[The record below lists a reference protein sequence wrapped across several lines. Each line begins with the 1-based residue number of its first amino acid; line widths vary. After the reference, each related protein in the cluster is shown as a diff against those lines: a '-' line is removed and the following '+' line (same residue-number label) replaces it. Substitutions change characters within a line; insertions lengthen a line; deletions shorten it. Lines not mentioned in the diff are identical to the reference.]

1 MILIAAVVPFSRKRG
16 RSMGMFES
24 ARRQLQEYT
33 GEDETPLDGDTP
45 AWAVSLVIHVAVL
58 VSLSFAGLGTVS
70 QAPKPIAVIETPFEE
85 EQEVLEIPREVSLD
99 ELVEVDP
106 GSQSDEGFESAESVA
121 QEVAPVSVVAVEMPD
136 LVSDDMTIEPLD
148 VASTGL
154 NYDENLTIKGASGM
168 GETGASGAVDRLT
181 LEIAASLEQR
191 PTVVCWVFDQSVSL
205 AGQRKEIASRL
216 ERVFDELGLTSTAQA
231 NELFN
236 LVYAYG
242 KQVTPVIDKPTR
254 EVSEVVSAITR
265 IPIDDSGIENTF
277 TAIAE
282 AAKKAKQIRLS
293 GAERRNV
300 MIINFTD
307 EAGNDQKYAD
317 AVATFCRAQAMRVF
331 VVGVPAPF
339 GQEKVKMK
347 FVEFDPKYAADEQ
360 WAWVEQGPESLYP
373 EFVDVRPK
381 NSPDEPID
389 SGFGPFSLSK
399 LCAETGGI
407 YFAVHANRGARGRVS
422 DAATAAMSSQLRY
435 FFDSKVMRDYRPDYL
450 PQAQVD
456 KMLAANKAKA
466 SLVAAA
472 KAAQITPMEAP
483 TMRFPREDDGKLAL
497 LLGEAQKKAAVLEP
511 KIDALYGTLAAGVPD
526 RAKIAPEEKRWQAG
540 FDLALGR
547 VLAVKVRTNA
557 YNIMLAQA
565 KAGMKFKNPKN
576 DTWILNPSD
585 DVSQVGSQTERLAKQ
600 ADEVLRRVVA
610 EHPGTPWAQM
620 AAEEL
625 RSPLGYSWEETYT
638 GVNAP
643 KPGNGNGNPNPGDDK
658 KRMLAPPQPKR
669 KVNNI

>member
-1 MILIAAVVPFSRKRG
+1 MLDST
-16 RSMGMFES
+16 
-24 ARRQLQEYT
+24 RRRLQEFT

-58 VSLSFAGLGTVS
+58 VSLAVAGFSTVS
-70 QAPKPIAVIETPFEE
+70 SAPKPITVIETVVEE
-85 EQEVLEIPREVSLD
+85 EQEILEIPREVTLD
-99 ELVEVDP
+99 QVVEVDP
-106 GSQSDEGFESAESVA
+106 GSQSIDGLESAESLA
-121 QEVAPVSVVAVEMPD
+121 QEVSEVSVVAVEMPD
-136 LVSDDMTIEPLD
+136 LVSDDMKIEPLD
-148 VASTGL
+148 VVSAGL
-154 NYDENLTIKGASGM
+154 NYDENLTVKGSSGV

-191 PTVVCWVFDQSVSL
+191 STVVCWVFDQSVSL
-205 AGQRKEIASRL
+205 SGQRKEIAARL

-231 NELFN
+231 NDLFN

-242 KQVTPVIDKPTR
+242 RQVTPVIDKPTR
-254 EVSEVVSAITR
+254 GVAEVVSAIHK
-265 IPIDDSGIENTF
+265 IPVDDSGVENTF

-293 GAERRNV
+293 GADRRNA
-300 MIINFTD
+300 MIIAFTD
-307 EAGNDQKYAD
+307 EVGNDQQYAD
-317 AVATFCRAQAMRVF
+317 AVAAFCRSHAMRVF

-339 GQEKVKMK
+339 GRRQVNMK

-360 WAWVEQGPESLYP
+360 WAVVEQGPESLYP

-381 NSPDEPID
+381 LSPDEPID

-407 YFAVHANRGARGRVS
+407 YFAVHANRGTKGRVS
-422 DAATAAMSSQLRY
+422 DSATAAMSSQLRY
-435 FFDSKVMRDYRPDYL
+435 FFDPKVMRDYRPDYL
-450 PQAQVD
+450 PQAQID
-456 KMLAANKAKA
+456 QMLATNKAKA
-466 SLVAAA
+466 SLVEASR
-472 KAAQITPMEAP
+472 AAQLSPMDAP

-511 KIDALYGTLAAGVPD
+511 KIDSLYGILAAGMPD

-540 FDLALGR
+540 FDLAIGR
-547 VLAVKVRTNA
+547 VLALKVRTNA

-565 KAGMKFKNPKN
+565 KSGMKFKNPKN
-576 DTWILNPSD
+576 DTWILKPSD

-610 EHPGTPWAQM
+610 DHPGTPWAQM

-625 RSPLGYSWEETYT
+625 RNPLGYSWQETYT

-643 KPGNGNGNPNPGDDK
+643 RQGDGNGGNPNPGDDK

-669 KVNNI
+669 PLKNI

>member
-1 MILIAAVVPFSRKRG
+1 
-16 RSMGMFES
+16 MGMFES

-282 AAKKAKQIRLS
+282 AAKKAKQIRLT

-339 GQEKVKMK
+339 GRRDVKMK

-360 WAWVEQGPESLYP
+360 WAIVEQGPESLYP

-381 NSPDEPID
+381 NSPDDPID

>member
-1 MILIAAVVPFSRKRG
+1 
-16 RSMGMFES
+16 MGMLES

-58 VSLSFAGLGTVS
+58 VSLSFAGLGTVT

-148 VASTGL
+148 VVSTGL

-216 ERVFDELGLTSTAQA
+216 ERVFGELGLTSTAQA

-236 LVYAYG
+236 VVYAYG

-265 IPIDDSGIENTF
+265 IPVDESGIENTF

-307 EAGNDQKYAD
+307 EVGNDQQYAD

-339 GQEKVKMK
+339 GRRDVKMK

-360 WAWVEQGPESLYP
+360 WAIVEQGPEWLYP

-381 NSPDEPID
+381 NSPDDPID

-422 DAATAAMSSQLRY
+422 DSATAAMSSQLRY

-450 PQAQVD
+450 PQAQID
-456 KMLAANKAKA
+456 KMLAGNKAKA

-472 KAAQITPMEAP
+472 KAAQLAPMEAP
-483 TMRFPREDDGKLAL
+483 TMRFPREDDGKLAQ

-669 KVNNI
+669 PLKNI

>member
-1 MILIAAVVPFSRKRG
+1 
-16 RSMGMFES
+16 MGMLES

-58 VSLSFAGLGTVS
+58 VSLSFAGLGTVT

-148 VASTGL
+148 VVSTGL

-216 ERVFDELGLTSTAQA
+216 ERVFGELGLTSTAQA

-236 LVYAYG
+236 VVYAYG

-265 IPIDDSGIENTF
+265 IPVDESGIENTF

-307 EAGNDQKYAD
+307 EVGNDQQYAD

-339 GQEKVKMK
+339 GRRDVKMK

-360 WAWVEQGPESLYP
+360 WAIVEQGPEWLYP

-381 NSPDEPID
+381 NSPDDPID

-422 DAATAAMSSQLRY
+422 DSATAAMSSQLRY

-450 PQAQVD
+450 PQVQID
-456 KMLAANKAKA
+456 KMLAGNKAKA

-472 KAAQITPMEAP
+472 KAAQLAPMEAP
-483 TMRFPREDDGKLAL
+483 TMRFPREDDGKLAQ

-669 KVNNI
+669 PLKNI

>member
-1 MILIAAVVPFSRKRG
+1 
-16 RSMGMFES
+16 MGMLES

-99 ELVEVDP
+99 ELVEADP

-148 VASTGL
+148 VVSTGL

-216 ERVFDELGLTSTAQA
+216 ERVFGELGLTSAAQA

-236 LVYAYG
+236 VVYAYG

-265 IPIDDSGIENTF
+265 IPIDESGIENTF

-307 EAGNDQKYAD
+307 EVGNDQQYAD
-317 AVATFCRAQAMRVF
+317 AVLRDTKNLLVRAVA
-331 VVGVPAPF
+331 
-339 GQEKVKMK
+339 
-347 FVEFDPKYAADEQ
+347 
-360 WAWVEQGPESLYP
+360 
-373 EFVDVRPK
+373 
-381 NSPDEPID
+381 
-389 SGFGPFSLSK
+389 GF
-399 LCAETGGI
+399 
-407 YFAVHANRGARGRVS
+407 
-422 DAATAAMSSQLRY
+422 
-435 FFDSKVMRDYRPDYL
+435 
-450 PQAQVD
+450 
-456 KMLAANKAKA
+456 
-466 SLVAAA
+466 
-472 KAAQITPMEAP
+472 
-483 TMRFPREDDGKLAL
+483 KLA
-497 LLGEAQKKAAVLEP
+497 V
-511 KIDALYGTLAAGVPD
+511 
-526 RAKIAPEEKRWQAG
+526 
-540 FDLALGR
+540 FS
-547 VLAVKVRTNA
+547 VKH
-557 YNIMLAQA
+557 
-565 KAGMKFKNPKN
+565 G
-576 DTWILNPSD
+576 
-585 DVSQVGSQTERLAKQ
+585 
-600 ADEVLRRVVA
+600 EVL
-610 EHPGTPWAQM
+610 
-620 AAEEL
+620 
-625 RSPLGYSWEETYT
+625 
-638 GVNAP
+638 
-643 KPGNGNGNPNPGDDK
+643 
-658 KRMLAPPQPKR
+658 
-669 KVNNI
+669 

>member
-1 MILIAAVVPFSRKRG
+1 
-16 RSMGMFES
+16 MGMLES
-24 ARRQLQEYT
+24 ARRRLQEFT

-58 VSLSFAGLGTVS
+58 VTLAVAGLSTV
-70 QAPKPIAVIETPFEE
+70 APTPKPITVIETPVEE
-85 EQEVLEIPREVSLD
+85 EQDILEIPREVTLD
-99 ELVEVDP
+99 QLVEVDP
-106 GSQSDEGFESAESVA
+106 GAQSDAGFESVESLA
-121 QEVAPVSVVAVEMPD
+121 QEVSEVSVVAVEMPD

-148 VASTGL
+148 VVSTGL
-154 NYDENLTIKGASGM
+154 NYDENLTVKGTSGV

-191 PTVVCWVFDQSVSL
+191 PTIVCWVFDQSVSL
-205 AGQRKEIASRL
+205 SGQRKEIASRL

-231 NELFN
+231 NDLLN

-254 EVSEVVSAITR
+254 DVAEVVAAINR
-265 IPIDDSGIENTF
+265 IPVDESGMENTF

-282 AAKKAKQIRLS
+282 AAKKAKQVRLS
-293 GAERRNV
+293 GADRRNV
-300 MIINFTD
+300 MIITFTD
-307 EAGNDQKYAD
+307 EVGNDQQYAD
-317 AVATFCRAQAMRVF
+317 SVATFCRAQAMRVF

-339 GQEKVKMK
+339 GRTEVKMK

-360 WAWVEQGPESLYP
+360 WAVVEQGPESLYP
-373 EFVDVRPK
+373 EFVNVRPK

-422 DAATAAMSSQLRY
+422 DSATAAMSSQLRY
-435 FFDSKVMRDYRPDYL
+435 FFDPKVMRDYRPDYL
-450 PQAQVD
+450 PQAQID

-466 SLVAAA
+466 ALVSAAR
-472 KAAQITPMEAP
+472 AAQVSPMDAP

-497 LLGEAQKKAAVLEP
+497 LLSEAQKKAAVLEP
-511 KIDALYGTLAAGVPD
+511 KIDALYGTLATGVPD
-526 RAKIAPEEKRWQAG
+526 RAKIAAEEKRWQAG

-547 VLAVKVRTNA
+547 VLALKVRTNS

-565 KAGMKFKNPKN
+565 KSGMKFKNPQN
-576 DTWILNPSD
+576 DTWTLTPSD

-610 EHPGTPWAQM
+610 EHAGTPWAQM

-625 RSPLGYSWEETYT
+625 RNPLGYSWEESYT

-643 KPGNGNGNPNPGDDK
+643 KPGNGGNGNPNPGDDK

-669 KVNNI
+669 DVKKI

>member
-1 MILIAAVVPFSRKRG
+1 
-16 RSMGMFES
+16 MGMLES
-24 ARRQLQEYT
+24 ARRRLQEFT

-45 AWAVSLVIHVAVL
+45 AWAVSLVIHVVVL
-58 VSLSFAGLGTVS
+58 VTLAVAGLSTVS
-70 QAPKPIAVIETPFEE
+70 PAPKQITVIETPMEE
-85 EQEVLEIPREVSLD
+85 EHEILEIPREVTLD
-99 ELVEVDP
+99 QLVEVDP
-106 GSQSDEGFESAESVA
+106 GSQSEKGFESVESLA
-121 QEVAPVSVVAVEMPD
+121 QEVSEVSVVAVEMPD
-136 LVSDDMTIEPLD
+136 LISDDMTIEPLD
-148 VASTGL
+148 VVSTGL
-154 NYDENLTIKGASGM
+154 NYNESLTVKGTSGV

-191 PTVVCWVFDQSVSL
+191 STVVCWVFDQSVSL
-205 AGQRKEIASRL
+205 SGQRKEIASRL
-216 ERVFDELGLTSTAQA
+216 ERVFDELGLTSTTQA

-254 EVSEVVSAITR
+254 DVADVVAAINR
-265 IPIDDSGIENTF
+265 IPVDESGLENTF

-282 AAKKAKQIRLS
+282 AAKKAKQVRLS
-293 GAERRNV
+293 GADRRNV
-300 MIINFTD
+300 MIVTFTD
-307 EAGNDQKYAD
+307 EVGNDQQYAD
-317 AVATFCRAQAMRVF
+317 SVATFCRAQAMRVF

-339 GQEKVKMK
+339 GKTEVRMK

-360 WAWVEQGPESLYP
+360 WAVVEQGPESLYP
-373 EFVDVRPK
+373 EFVNVRPK
-381 NSPDEPID
+381 NSPDDSID

-407 YFAVHANRGARGRVS
+407 YFAVHANRDTRGRVNDS
-422 DAATAAMSSQLRY
+422 ATAAMSSQLRY
-435 FFDSKVMRDYRPDYL
+435 FFDPKVMRDYRPDYL
-450 PQAQVD
+450 PLAQID
-456 KMLAANKAKA
+456 KMLVANKAKA
-466 SLVAAA
+466 ALVAAA
-472 KAAQITPMEAP
+472 KAAQVSPMDTP
-483 TMRFPREDDGKLAL
+483 TMQFPREDDGKLAL

-511 KIDALYGTLAAGVPD
+511 KIEVLYGMLAAGVPD

-547 VLAVKVRTNA
+547 VLALKVRTNA

-565 KAGMKFKNPKN
+565 KSGMKFKNPKN
-576 DTWILNPSD
+576 DTWILNPSNE
-585 DVSQVGSQTERLAKQ
+585 VSQVGSQTERLAKQ

-620 AAEEL
+620 AAEDL
-625 RSPLGYSWEETYT
+625 RNPLGYSWEETYT

-643 KPGNGNGNPNPGDDK
+643 KPGNGGNGNPNPSDDK

-669 KVNNI
+669 DLKKI

>member
-1 MILIAAVVPFSRKRG
+1 
-16 RSMGMFES
+16 MGMLES
-24 ARRQLQEYT
+24 ARRRLQEFT

-45 AWAVSLVIHVAVL
+45 AWAVSLVIHVVVL
-58 VSLSFAGLGTVS
+58 VTLAVAGLSTVS
-70 QAPKPIAVIETPFEE
+70 PAPKQITVIETPMEE
-85 EQEVLEIPREVSLD
+85 EHEILEIPREVTLD
-99 ELVEVDP
+99 QLVEVDP
-106 GSQSDEGFESAESVA
+106 GSQSEKGFESVESLA
-121 QEVAPVSVVAVEMPD
+121 QEVSEVSVVAVEMPD
-136 LVSDDMTIEPLD
+136 LISDDMTIEPLD
-148 VASTGL
+148 VVSTGL
-154 NYDENLTIKGASGM
+154 NYNESLTVKGTSGV

-191 PTVVCWVFDQSVSL
+191 STVVCWVFDQSVSL
-205 AGQRKEIASRL
+205 SGQRKEIASRL
-216 ERVFDELGLTSTAQA
+216 ERVFDELGLTSTTQA

-254 EVSEVVSAITR
+254 DVADVVAAINR
-265 IPIDDSGIENTF
+265 IPVDESGLENTF

-282 AAKKAKQIRLS
+282 AAKKAKQVRLS
-293 GAERRNV
+293 GADRRNV
-300 MIINFTD
+300 MIVTFTD
-307 EAGNDQKYAD
+307 EVGNDQQYAD
-317 AVATFCRAQAMRVF
+317 SVATFCRAQAMRVF

-339 GQEKVKMK
+339 GKTEVRMK

-360 WAWVEQGPESLYP
+360 WAVVEQGPESLYP
-373 EFVDVRPK
+373 EFVNVRPK
-381 NSPDEPID
+381 NSPDDSID

-407 YFAVHANRGARGRVS
+407 YFAVHANRDTRGRVNDS
-422 DAATAAMSSQLRY
+422 ATAAMSSHLRY
-435 FFDSKVMRDYRPDYL
+435 FFDPKVMRDYRPDYL
-450 PQAQVD
+450 PLAQID
-456 KMLAANKAKA
+456 KMLVANKAKA
-466 SLVAAA
+466 ALVAAA
-472 KAAQITPMEAP
+472 KAAQVSPMDAP

-511 KIDALYGTLAAGVPD
+511 KIEVLYGMLAAGVPD

-547 VLAVKVRTNA
+547 VLALKVRTNA

-565 KAGMKFKNPKN
+565 KSGMKFKNPKN
-576 DTWILNPSD
+576 DTWILNPSNE
-585 DVSQVGSQTERLAKQ
+585 VSQVGSQTERLAKQ

-620 AAEEL
+620 AAEDL
-625 RSPLGYSWEETYT
+625 RNPLGYSWEETYT

-643 KPGNGNGNPNPGDDK
+643 KPGNGNGNPNPSDDK
-658 KRMLAPPQPKR
+658 KRMLAPPAPKR
-669 KVNNI
+669 DLKKI

>member
-1 MILIAAVVPFSRKRG
+1 
-16 RSMGMFES
+16 MGMFES

-282 AAKKAKQIRLS
+282 AAKKAKQIRLT

-483 TMRFPREDDGKLAL
+483 TMRFPREDDGKLAQ

-643 KPGNGNGNPNPGDDK
+643 KPGNGNGNPNPVDDK

-669 KVNNI
+669 PLKNI

>member
-1 MILIAAVVPFSRKRG
+1 
-16 RSMGMFES
+16 MGMLES

-148 VASTGL
+148 VVSTGL

-236 LVYAYG
+236 VVYAYG

-265 IPIDDSGIENTF
+265 IPIDESGIENTF

-307 EAGNDQKYAD
+307 EVGNDQQYAD

-339 GQEKVKMK
+339 GRRDVKMK

-360 WAWVEQGPESLYP
+360 WAIVEQGPESLYP

-422 DAATAAMSSQLRY
+422 DSATAAMSSQLRY

-643 KPGNGNGNPNPGDDK
+643 KPGNGNGNPNPVDDK

-669 KVNNI
+669 PLKNI

>member
-1 MILIAAVVPFSRKRG
+1 
-16 RSMGMFES
+16 MGMLES

-58 VSLSFAGLGTVS
+58 VSLSFAGLGTVT

-148 VASTGL
+148 VVSTGL

-216 ERVFDELGLTSTAQA
+216 ERVFGELGLTSTAQA

-236 LVYAYG
+236 VVYAYG

-254 EVSEVVSAITR
+254 EVSEVVSAIAR
-265 IPIDDSGIENTF
+265 IPVDESGIENTF

-282 AAKKAKQIRLS
+282 AAKKAKQLRLS

-307 EAGNDQKYAD
+307 EVGNDQQYAD

-339 GQEKVKMK
+339 GRRDVKMK

-360 WAWVEQGPESLYP
+360 WAIVEQGPESLYP

-381 NSPDEPID
+381 NSPEDPID

-422 DAATAAMSSQLRY
+422 DSATAAMSSQLRY

-450 PQAQVD
+450 PQAQID
-456 KMLAANKAKA
+456 KMLAGNKAKA

-472 KAAQITPMEAP
+472 KAAQLAPMEAP
-483 TMRFPREDDGKLAL
+483 TMRFPREDDGKLAQ

-540 FDLALGR
+540 FDLAFGR

-669 KVNNI
+669 PLKNI

>member
-1 MILIAAVVPFSRKRG
+1 
-16 RSMGMFES
+16 MGMLES

-58 VSLSFAGLGTVS
+58 VALSFAGLGTVS

-99 ELVEVDP
+99 ELVQVDP

-148 VASTGL
+148 VVSTGL

-191 PTVVCWVFDQSVSL
+191 STVVCWVFDQSVSL

-236 LVYAYG
+236 VVYAYG

-265 IPIDDSGIENTF
+265 IPVDESGIENTF

-307 EAGNDQKYAD
+307 EVGNDQQYAD

-339 GQEKVKMK
+339 GRRDVKMK

-360 WAWVEQGPESLYP
+360 WAVVEQGPESLYP

-381 NSPDEPID
+381 NSPDDPID

-450 PQAQVD
+450 PQAQID

-472 KAAQITPMEAP
+472 KAAQLSPMESP

-511 KIDALYGTLAAGVPD
+511 KIDALYGLLAAGVPD

-643 KPGNGNGNPNPGDDK
+643 KPGNGNGNANPGDDK

-669 KVNNI
+669 PLKNI

>member
-1 MILIAAVVPFSRKRG
+1 
-16 RSMGMFES
+16 MGMLES

-99 ELVEVDP
+99 ELIEVDP

-148 VASTGL
+148 VVSTGL

-216 ERVFDELGLTSTAQA
+216 ERVFGELGLTSAAQA

-236 LVYAYG
+236 VVYAYG

-265 IPIDDSGIENTF
+265 IPIDESGIENTF

-307 EAGNDQKYAD
+307 EVGNDQQYAD

-339 GQEKVKMK
+339 GRRDVKMK

-360 WAWVEQGPESLYP
+360 WAIVEQGPESLYP

-407 YFAVHANRGARGRVS
+407 YFAVHANRGARGGVS
-422 DAATAAMSSQLRY
+422 DSATAAMSSQLRY

-472 KAAQITPMEAP
+472 KAAQVTPMEAP
-483 TMRFPREDDGKLAL
+483 TMRFPREDDGKLAQ

-600 ADEVLRRVVA
+600 ADEVLRRVVS

-643 KPGNGNGNPNPGDDK
+643 KPGNGNGNPNPVDDK

-669 KVNNI
+669 PLKNI

>member
-1 MILIAAVVPFSRKRG
+1 
-16 RSMGMFES
+16 MGMLES

-99 ELVEVDP
+99 ELVEADP

-148 VASTGL
+148 VVSTGL
-154 NYDENLTIKGASGM
+154 NYDENLTVKGASGM
-168 GETGASGAVDRLT
+168 GETGATGAVDRLT

-191 PTVVCWVFDQSVSL
+191 STVVCWVFDQSVSL

-265 IPIDDSGIENTF
+265 IPIDESGIENTF

-293 GAERRNV
+293 GSERRNV

-307 EAGNDQKYAD
+307 EVGNDQQYAD

-339 GQEKVKMK
+339 GRRDVKMK

-360 WAWVEQGPESLYP
+360 WAVVEQGPESLYP

-422 DAATAAMSSQLRY
+422 DSATAAMSSQLRY

-472 KAAQITPMEAP
+472 KAAQVTPMEAP
-483 TMRFPREDDGKLAL
+483 TMRFPREDDGKLAQ

-600 ADEVLRRVVA
+600 ADEVLRRVVS

-643 KPGNGNGNPNPGDDK
+643 KPGNGNGNPNPVDDK

-669 KVNNI
+669 PLKNI

>member
-1 MILIAAVVPFSRKRG
+1 
-16 RSMGMFES
+16 MGMLES

-99 ELVEVDP
+99 ELIEVDP

-148 VASTGL
+148 VVSTGL

-216 ERVFDELGLTSTAQA
+216 ERVFGELGLTSTAQA

-236 LVYAYG
+236 VVYAYG

-265 IPIDDSGIENTF
+265 IPIDESGIENTF

-307 EAGNDQKYAD
+307 EVGNDQQYAD

-339 GQEKVKMK
+339 GRRDVKMK

-360 WAWVEQGPESLYP
+360 WAIVEQGPESLYP

-422 DAATAAMSSQLRY
+422 DSATAAMSSQLRY

-472 KAAQITPMEAP
+472 KAAQVTPMEAP
-483 TMRFPREDDGKLAL
+483 TMRFPREDDGKLAQ

-600 ADEVLRRVVA
+600 ADEVLRRVVS

-643 KPGNGNGNPNPGDDK
+643 KPGNGNGNPNPVDDK

-669 KVNNI
+669 PLKNI

>member
-1 MILIAAVVPFSRKRG
+1 
-16 RSMGMFES
+16 MGMLES

-58 VSLSFAGLGTVS
+58 VSLSFAGLGTVT

-148 VASTGL
+148 VVSTGL

-216 ERVFDELGLTSTAQA
+216 ERVFGELGLTSTAQA

-236 LVYAYG
+236 VVYAYG

-254 EVSEVVSAITR
+254 EVSEVVSAIAR
-265 IPIDDSGIENTF
+265 IPVDESGIENTF

-282 AAKKAKQIRLS
+282 AAKKAKQLRLS

-307 EAGNDQKYAD
+307 EVGNDQQYAD

-339 GQEKVKMK
+339 GRRDVKMK

-360 WAWVEQGPESLYP
+360 WAIVEQGPESLYP

-381 NSPDEPID
+381 NSPEDPID

-422 DAATAAMSSQLRY
+422 DSATAAMSSQLRY

-450 PQAQVD
+450 PQAQID
-456 KMLAANKAKA
+456 KMLAGNKAKA

-472 KAAQITPMEAP
+472 KAAQLAPMEAP
-483 TMRFPREDDGKLAL
+483 TMRFPREDDGKLAQ

-643 KPGNGNGNPNPGDDK
+643 KPGNGNGNPNPVDDK

-669 KVNNI
+669 PLKNI